1 MNYLAH
7 ARLSFNDPHLVTGNL
22 ISDFVK
28 GSRQYEY
35 PVAIQQGIRL
45 HREIDAFTDAHPAIK
60 QIKELFYADY
70 GRYAGAFAD
79 VCMDYFLAN
88 DTEEFENEQALD
100 QFVIQTHQ
108 QLEIHA
114 VLLPEKFQ
122 PVFQS
127 MKQHHWLFHFRHEHG
142 IEKSF
147 RSLVKRAAYLN
158 DSTRAFEL
166 FLEYQIEM
174 KTLYEVFFPELKNF
188 ALQYISLQNGGDGYL
203 CPR

>member
-28 GSRQYEY
+28 GARQYQY
-35 PVAIQQGIRL
+35 PAAVQLGIRL
-45 HREIDAFTDAHPAIK
+45 HREIDAFTDTHSAVKEMK
-60 QIKELFYADY
+60 QLFYKDY

-88 DTEEFENEQALD
+88 DTLEFENEQALD

-108 QLEIHA
+108 QLEMHA
-114 VLLPEKFQ
+114 VLLPDNFQ

-147 RSLVKRAAYLN
+147 RNLVKKAAYLN
-158 DSTRAFEL
+158 DSSRAFEL
-166 FLEYQIEM
+166 FLQHQAEL
-174 KTLYEVFFPELKNF
+174 KDLYDCFFPEVKAIARQFILHTNK
-188 ALQYISLQNGGDGYL
+188 
-203 CPR
+203 

>member
-7 ARLSFNDPHLVTGNL
+7 ARLSFNNPHLVTGNL

-45 HREIDAFTDAHPAIK
+45 HREIDAFTDAHPAVK
-60 QIKELFYADY
+60 QMKQLFREDY
-70 GRYAGAFAD
+70 GKYAGAFAD

-88 DTEEFENEQALD
+88 DTGEFENEQALD
-100 QFVIQTHQ
+100 LFVIQTHQ
-108 QLEIHA
+108 QLEMHA
-114 VLLPEKFQ
+114 LLLPEKFQ

-147 RSLVKRAAYLN
+147 RNLVKKAAYMENADL
-158 DSTRAFEL
+158 AFAL
-166 FLEYQIEM
+166 FLQHQSDL
-174 KTLYEVFFPELKNF
+174 KVLYDCFFPEVKTIARQFILHTNK
-188 ALQYISLQNGGDGYL
+188 
-203 CPR
+203 